1 MFFILSLLDFFEK
14 TQLIRFLCGLQLI
27 LAMVAFVI
35 GQHFT
40 CENIWLWVLL
50 FAFVCGSIFVAL
62 FTYRFLTSMQ
72 KLHESAKIARS
83 FLSIASE
90 LDEILILDASLTI
103 CYAKHWS
110 VPPTDRDFSFEN
122 LVRSQ
127 FVDHNSALDLC
138 KQSIES
144 ATYFEDVFQ
153 TVKVN
158 TWDSECFIRVR
169 VVPLYTKANA
179 APAYRAIILSD
190 VTLYKSVPKDIP
202 QALVKYIDAA
212 PFGLLYI
219 NSAGNIIGLNET
231 LQQWLHVSKN
241 KTIGKHLSTISSVT
255 PADVEAASRSW
266 VFVTLN
272 TRSSSHTQVCL
283 FTSKISDECYA
294 LTFFKPNTPSIEDLL
309 SSLPIPSLITDN
321 VGKIRFMNPI
331 IQQKYD
337 MRVNSLF
344 NEYLDN
350 LSLRHLE
357 GMLTGSA
364 GAKELRL
371 AHLDVTLM
379 TCIHK
384 WKNEEFIFQ
393 LVDTSEQKKLE
404 QQFIQSQKTQAVG
417 QLAGGIAHDFN
428 NLLTA
433 ITGFSDMLLQRI
445 MPNDPSYAD
454 IMQIKQNAN
463 RASNLVKQLLAFSR
477 RQPLQPR
484 TINVASTLADLS
496 ALIKRLIGAPV
507 SFKLAQKRHL
517 WQVKVDSGQFEQ
529 VIINLAVNARDAM
542 PKGGTLTI
550 ESSNYTVASN
560 QSIEDKTVRFGNKST
575 KSLSNENIPTGDYV
589 LIKVS
594 DTGCGIPRDMM
605 GSIFE
610 PFFSTKEVG
619 QGTGLGLATAYGI
632 VKQTGGFIFV
642 ESDVGVGTTFHIY
655 LPRCNDSEEEP
666 VKEKKLIQDLTGTE
680 TIMLVE
686 DDEAVRLFATRA
698 LRDRGYRV
706 IDAPNGQVAIE
717 HVTEG
722 MRPDVLVTDVS
733 MPGMDGPTLGKKIS
747 EIIPNIP
754 IIFTSGYA
762 EETFRRDLSE
772 NKSMHFLPKPF
783 TLRDLASKIREI
795 LG

>member
-1 MFFILSLLDFFEK
+1 M
-14 TQLIRFLCGLQLI
+14 R
-27 LAMVAFVI
+27 
-35 GQHFT
+35 
-40 CENIWLWVLL
+40 
-50 FAFVCGSIFVAL
+50 
-62 FTYRFLTSMQ
+62 
-72 KLHESAKIARS
+72 KLHESAKIAKS

-127 FVDHNSALDLC
+127 FVDHSGALDLC
-138 KQSIES
+138 KKSIED

-153 TVKVN
+153 TIKVN

-179 APAYRAIILSD
+179 APTYQAIILSN
-190 VTLYKSVPKDIP
+190 VTLCKLVPEDIP
-202 QALVKYIDAA
+202 QTLVRYIDAA

-219 NSAGNIIGLNET
+219 NSAGKIIGMNET

-241 KTIGKHLSTISSVT
+241 KTIGKHLSTISSAK
-255 PADVEAASRSW
+255 PADVEAASRSG
-266 VFVTLN
+266 VCVTLN
-272 TRSSSHTQVCL
+272 TRTPFPSQVWL

-294 LTFFKPNTPSIEDLL
+294 LTFFKSDIPSLEDLL
-309 SSLPIPSLITDN
+309 SSLPVPSLITDN
-321 VGKIRFMNPI
+321 AGKIRFMNPV

-344 NEYLDN
+344 SEYLDN
-350 LSLRHLE
+350 ISQRQLE

-364 GAKELRL
+364 TVGIEEFRL
-371 AHLDVTLM
+371 ENLDITLM

-384 WKNEEFIFQ
+384 WRNEEFIFQ
-393 LVDTSEQKKLE
+393 LIDTSEQKKLE
-404 QQFIQSQKTQAVG
+404 LQFIQSQKTQAVG

-433 ITGFSDMLLQRI
+433 ITGFSDILLQRI

-463 RASNLVKQLLAFSR
+463 RASHLVKQLLAFSR

-484 TINVASTLADLS
+484 TINVANILADLS
-496 ALIKRLIGAPV
+496 ELIKRLIGAPV

-517 WQVKVDSGQFEQ
+517 WPVKVDSGQFEQ

-542 PKGGTLTI
+542 PDGGTLTI
-550 ESSNYTVASN
+550 ESSNCTVSSS
-560 QSIEDKTVRFGNKST
+560 QFREDSPSRSENKRG
-575 KSLSNENIPTGDYV
+575 KSLTHENIPIGDYL

-605 GSIFE
+605 ESIFE
-610 PFFSTKEVG
+610 PFFSTKDVG

-642 ESDVGVGTTFHIY
+642 ESEVGVGTTFHIY

-706 IDAPNGQVAIE
+706 IDAPNGQVAVEYIQ
-717 HVTEG
+717 EG

-754 IIFTSGYA
+754 VIFTSGYA

-772 NKSMHFLPKPF
+772 NQSMHFLPKPF

-795 LG
+795 LD